1 MDSQRLNNIKNI
13 VANSGRAIE
22 VVAVTK
28 TWPFETVLSAYG
40 AGFRH
45 FGENRVEEGSLK
57 IEKLK
62 NKNLEDIVWHMI
74 GHVQAR
80 RAREV
85 AAAFDWVDSVDSIT
99 VAGKLNDSASA
110 LHKKLSVLLEVNLS
124 GEASKYGFDMAN
136 WSHDSKK
143 IDDFFGSVREILGL
157 ASLSVAGLMTMPPY
171 VADAEK
177 NRALF
182 KDMKILLET
191 ICNKYPSFGRQLSM
205 GTSCDY
211 NVAIEEGATMV
222 RLGEALF
229 GPRKLNNE

>member
-1 MDSQRLNNIKNI
+1 MDSTRLNYVKNI
-13 VANSGRAIE
+13 VANLGHGIV

-28 TWPFETVLSAYG
+28 TWSFETVLSAYS

-45 FGENRVEEGSLK
+45 FGENRAEEGSLK

-62 NKNLEDIVWHMI
+62 NENLADIVWHMI

-80 RAREV
+80 KAKEV
-85 AAAFDWVDSVDSIT
+85 AAAFDWVDSVDS
-99 VAGKLNDSASA
+99 VAIARKLNNSASA
-110 LHKKLSVLLEVNLS
+110 VNKKLSVLLEVNLS
-124 GEASKYGFDMAN
+124 GEASKYGFDMVN
-136 WSHDSKK
+136 WAHDSNK
-143 IDDFFGSVREILGL
+143 IDDFFGSIREILSL
-157 ASLSVAGLMTMPPY
+157 TSLSVAGLMTMPPY

-177 NRALF
+177 NRTLF
-182 KDMKILLET
+182 KDMRILLET

-229 GPRKLNNE
+229 GPRN